1 MNIYYNYVYLH
12 IVNMNIYYNYVYLHI
27 VNRNIYYNYFLH
39 PNINIYFVVLSKNLM
54 KKLNS
59 KIYIE
64 LINPIK
70 K

>member
-1 MNIYYNYVYLH
+1 
-12 IVNMNIYYNYVYLHI
+12 MNIYYNYVYLHI